1 MNPRHSPGRTIEAAV
16 IRRLYYDMSRYR
28 VVQEYLR
35 AREYGYQ
42 TAARVSKRRLER
54 THEFVVRHS
63 HTRLDT
69 CARKIESDLDALH
82 LEIEYA
88 KRYGPVW
95 RTTLDRP
102 FSESPEYLKSFDLF

>member
-16 IRRLYYDMSRYR
+16 IRCLYYDMSRYR

-35 AREYGYQ
+35 SRRYGYQ
-42 TAARVSKRRLER
+42 TAARVSIRRLEQ

-63 HTRLDT
+63 NARLDT
-69 CARKIESDLDALH
+69 CARKIERDLEALH
-82 LEIEYA
+82 LDIETV
-88 KRYGPVW
+88 PVW

-102 FSESPEYLKSFDLF
+102 FSESPEYLKSFDFF